1 MKALTLNVKKGSDY
15 LLLLQLAKRLEIDVS
30 GKNKTSGLK
39 KEENGK
45 NLAGSLQKNK
55 TFTQLVGLYDSGIKT
70 GSIHHDKELYGE

>member
-55 TFTQLVGLYDSGIKT
+55 TLTQLVGLYDSGIKT